1 MQTKAINVTT
11 TAFEILLQFSISV
24 YRYAEPAHTAASRHE
39 QFGFDV
45 SGFFTATLPSHSTSN
60 GTGQAS
66 QWCKQAAVT
75 PFNQLVFDTRK
86 ARNIAS
92 GNAKAARPAMGTMAW
107 LVPRRGCDVIGKGYN
122 NSPGIYDGSDY
133 YQVNQSVASVC
144 PTRL

>member
-1 MQTKAINVTT
+1 M
-11 TAFEILLQFSISV
+11 
-24 YRYAEPAHTAASRHE
+24 
-39 QFGFDV
+39 
-45 SGFFTATLPSHSTSN
+45 
-60 GTGQAS
+60 
-66 QWCKQAAVT
+66 T

-133 YQVNQSVASVC
+133 YQVNQSVILTSALLAQFCSW
-144 PTRL
+144 RISLH